1 MQVASQVFMG
11 ITKATSVLPT
21 IYSPLGKA
29 CAGMDLSAV
38 HDILLKTGYKDDEGA
53 ENEVTNIQIYAA
65 SDLCHQFV
73 MNFPHFSLPLCF
85 IFLLDS
91 IDYLFIKVYLLNCS
105 YGNSLFFP
113 LRALHHCMVRRKKK
127 RCGSSFAFRLKC
139 VYVTFSLGYAE
150 KWTYLI

>member
-1 MQVASQVFMG
+1 MG
-11 ITKATSVLPT
+11 ITKATSVMPT

-53 ENEVTNIQIYAA
+53 ENEVTNNQIYAA

-73 MNFPHFSLPLCF
+73 MNFPHFPLPLCF

-91 IDYLFIKVYLLNCS
+91 IDNLFIKVYLLNCFLVVTPCS
-105 YGNSLFFP
+105 FHSDPCIAWLEERRNAVP
-113 LRALHHCMVRRKKK
+113 HHLHLECEM
-127 RCGSSFAFRLKC
+127 C
-139 VYVTFSLGYAE
+139 VYM
-150 KWTYLI
+150 

>member
-1 MQVASQVFMG
+1 M
-11 ITKATSVLPT
+11 PT

-73 MNFPHFSLPLCF
+73 MNFPHCSFHSDPCIIALLEERRNAVAHHLHLECEMCICDVFSWLCREVDLSY
-85 IFLLDS
+85 I
-91 IDYLFIKVYLLNCS
+91 NCIMVC
-105 YGNSLFFP
+105 LK
-113 LRALHHCMVRRKKK
+113 RQIILH
-127 RCGSSFAFRLKC
+127 G
-139 VYVTFSLGYAE
+139 
-150 KWTYLI
+150 